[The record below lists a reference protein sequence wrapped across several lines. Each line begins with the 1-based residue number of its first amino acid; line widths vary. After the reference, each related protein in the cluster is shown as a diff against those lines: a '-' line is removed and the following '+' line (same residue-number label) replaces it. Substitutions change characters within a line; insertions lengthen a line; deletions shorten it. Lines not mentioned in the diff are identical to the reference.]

1 MRILIAEDEAGIA
14 KALKVILEKNKF
26 SADVVYNGTDA
37 LDYITNS
44 SYDAVVLDIMMP
56 GMNGLEVLTR
66 ARAMGIKTP
75 VMLLTAKGEVDDRV
89 AGLECGADDY
99 LPKPFATSEFVA
111 RVRAL
116 TRRSDNYTHS
126 VLALGN
132 TQLDCSRYTLSC
144 GGETVTLSNKEY
156 QLMELFMRNP
166 RRVFSSE
173 HVMELIWGY
182 DAEAEID
189 VIWTYISFLRKKL
202 RQIGANIEIKTIRG
216 AGYALEEQ
224 G

>member
-1 MRILIAEDEAGIA
+1 M
-14 KALKVILEKNKF
+14 
-26 SADVVYNGTDA
+26 VYNGTDA

-89 AGLECGADDY
+89 AGLKCGADDY
-99 LPKPFATSEFVA
+99 LTKPLRHEREFVA

-116 TRRSDNYTHS
+116 TRRDNYAHS

-144 GGETVTLSNKEY
+144 GGETVTLSNKGVSAY
-156 QLMELFMRNP
+156 GA
-166 RRVFSSE
+166 FSC
-173 HVMELIWGY
+173 
-182 DAEAEID
+182 A
-189 VIWTYISFLRKKL
+189 
-202 RQIGANIEIKTIRG
+202 IRG
-216 AGYALEEQ
+216 ACFQASM
-224 G
+224 